1 MKKINIQ
8 NEANINGNGIHTS
21 KNCKSVICIDTGEVF
36 TSAIDAAESI
46 GVHFSA
52 ISAVCRGKIRTLK
65 GKRYCYL
72 SQAPEN
78 LDSIVT
84 RLREASAIE
93 SDAKKWQAYQAEQEA
108 IRKEEERHQQA
119 IAKAE
124 AKVAQLQDAC
134 NKYEQKW
141 RDTMDA
147 LNAAEMELEAL
158 RGDDNT
164 TNVA

>member
-8 NEANINGNGIHTS
+8 NAANIDAQGKLSS
-21 KNCKSVICIDTGEVF
+21 KNCKAVVCLETGDVYS
-36 TSAIDAAESI
+36 SATDAAEAI
-46 GVHFSA
+46 GVTLSNMSCHLT
-52 ISAVCRGKIRTLK
+52 GRTRTVK
-65 GKRYCYL
+65 GKHYCYL
-72 SQAPEN
+72 SRVSEN
-78 LDSIVT
+78 LNAIVT
-84 RLREASAIE
+84 RLRETSAIE

-141 RDTMDA
+141 RDTMEA

-158 RGDDNT
+158 RGDDSIE
-164 TNVA
+164 NVA